1 MKIAIIGGGVSGL
14 VAGCL
19 LAEAGCAVT
28 IYERKNRVGKK
39 LLATGNGRANVSNA
53 DLSLGHW
60 HSESPL
66 PFDPGTYFSAEARRE
81 FFDALGIDLVEEDRG
96 KLYPSTLQARTVL
109 NALRRRF
116 FAAGGEELVETCIDR
131 IDQSKGG
138 FLLASGENSFF
149 ADKVIVATGGMA
161 MPQSGSDGK
170 GYGLLKAL
178 GHKKTRTFPG
188 ISALLCDS
196 PYLKHL
202 NGTKVQGSVALYRDG
217 EKIAEEE
224 GEILLAK
231 DGISGPPVLDLARTV
246 GEREGNYTVAFPMMN
261 HLNQMEGYREVLEG
275 RSYLPMKVEDFLD
288 GILSNKWP
296 HVVLKECGLK
306 GDEMMDGLSWHDR
319 DRLLNLLFHFS
330 MPVTGVRGFDFAQVT
345 CGGIALDGFSDD
357 LESIHVPGLYAAGEV
372 LDVDGDCGGYNI
384 HWALASA
391 HRIARSMIKKDG
403 F

>member
-39 LLATGNGRANVSNA
+39 LLATGNGRANVSNE
-53 DLSLGHW
+53 DLSSCHW

-66 PFDPGTYFSAEARRE
+66 PFDPGAYFSAEARRE

-116 FAAGGEELVETCIDR
+116 FSSGGEEVVETCIDT
-131 IDQSKGG
+131 IEKSKGG
-138 FLLASGENSFF
+138 FKLASGEKSFF

-170 GYGLLKAL
+170 GYGLMKAF

-188 ISALLCDS
+188 ISALLCES

-202 NGTKVQGSVALYRDG
+202 NGTKVQGRITLYRNG
-217 EKIAEEE
+217 KTIASKE

-231 DGISGPPVLDLARTV
+231 DGISGPPVLDLARAV
-246 GEREGNYTVAFPMMN
+246 GEGKGEYTVSFPMLN
-261 HLNQMEGYREVLEG
+261 HLEQLPDYRNILEG
-275 RSYLPMKVEDFLD
+275 RSYLPVAAKDILD
-288 GILSNKWP
+288 GILSNKWT

-306 GDEMMDGLSWHDR
+306 GEEPMDQLSWDER
-319 DRLLNLLFHFS
+319 NRLLNLLFSFTL
-330 MPVTGVRGFDFAQVT
+330 PVTGVRGFDYAQVT
-345 CGGIALDGFSDD
+345 CGGMALSGFSAD
-357 LESIHVPGLYAAGEV
+357 LESLHAPGLYAAGEV

-391 HRIARSMIKKDG
+391 HRIARAIVKNEK
-403 F
+403 

>member
-19 LAEAGCAVT
+19 LAEAGRAVT

-53 DLSLGHW
+53 DLSSDHW

-81 FFDALGIDLVEEDRG
+81 FFDALGIDLVQEDRG

-116 FAAGGEELVETCIDR
+116 FAAGGEELVETRIDR
-131 IDQSKGG
+131 IEQSKGG
-138 FLLASGENSFF
+138 FLLVSGENSFF

-170 GYGLLKAL
+170 GYGLMKAF

-188 ISALLCDS
+188 ISALLCES

-202 NGTKVQGSVALYRDG
+202 NGTKVQGRITLYRNG
-217 EKIAEEE
+217 ERIASEE

-231 DGISGPPVLDLARTV
+231 DGISGPPVLDLARAV
-246 GEREGNYTVAFPMMN
+246 GEGKGDYAVSFPMLN
-261 HLNQMEGYREVLEG
+261 HLEQLPDYRNILEG
-275 RSYLPMKVEDFLD
+275 RSYLPVAAKDFLD
-288 GILSNKWP
+288 GILSNKWV

-306 GDEMMDGLSWHDR
+306 GEEPMDQLSWDER
-319 DRLLNLLFHFS
+319 SRLLKLLFALPL
-330 MPVTGVRGFDFAQVT
+330 PVTGVRGFDYAQVT
-345 CGGIALDGFSDD
+345 CGGIALSGFSAD
-357 LESIHVPGLYAAGEV
+357 LESLYAPGLYAAGEV

-384 HWALASA
+384 HWAVASA
-391 HRIARSMIKKDG
+391 HRIARAIIKNDK
-403 F
+403 

>member
-14 VAGCL
+14 TAGCL

-39 LLATGNGRANVSNA
+39 LLATGNGRANVSNV
-53 DLSLGHW
+53 DLSSDHW

-81 FFDALGIDLVEEDRG
+81 FFDALGIDLVQEDRG

-109 NALRRRF
+109 NALRRRL
-116 FAAGGEELVETCIDR
+116 FAAGGEEVVETCIDR
-131 IDQSKGG
+131 IEQSKSG

-170 GYGLLKAL
+170 GYGLMKAF

-188 ISALLCDS
+188 ISALLCES

-202 NGTKVQGSVALYRDG
+202 NGTKVQGRITLYRNG
-217 EKIAEEE
+217 EGIASEE

-231 DGISGPPVLDLARTV
+231 DGISGPPVLDLARAV
-246 GEREGNYTVAFPMMN
+246 GEGKGGYAVSFPMLN
-261 HLNQMEGYREVLEG
+261 HLEQLPDYRNILEG
-275 RSYLPMKVEDFLD
+275 RSYLPVAAKDFLD
-288 GILSNKWP
+288 GILSNKWV

-306 GDEMMDGLSWHDR
+306 GEEPMDQLSWEER
-319 DRLLNLLFHFS
+319 SRLLKLLFAFPL
-330 MPVTGVRGFDFAQVT
+330 PVIGVRGFDYAQVT
-345 CGGIALDGFSDD
+345 CGGIALSGFSAD
-357 LESIHVPGLYAAGEV
+357 LESLHAPGLYAAGEV

-384 HWALASA
+384 HWAVASA
-391 HRIARSMIKKDG
+391 HRIARAIVKNEK
-403 F
+403 

>member
-19 LAEAGCAVT
+19 LAEAGCTVT

-53 DLSLGHW
+53 DLSSDHW

-131 IDQSKGG
+131 IEQSKSG
-138 FLLASGENSFF
+138 FLLASGEKSFF

-170 GYGLLKAL
+170 GYGLMKAF

-188 ISALLCDS
+188 ISALLCES

-202 NGTKVQGSVALYRDG
+202 NGTKVQGRITLYRNG
-217 EKIAEEE
+217 EGIASEE

-231 DGISGPPVLDLARTV
+231 DGISGPPVLDLARAV
-246 GEREGNYTVAFPMMN
+246 GEGKGGYAVSFPMLN
-261 HLNQMEGYREVLEG
+261 HLEQLPDYRNILEG
-275 RSYLPMKVEDFLD
+275 RSYLPVAAKDFLD
-288 GILSNKWP
+288 GILSNKWV

-306 GDEMMDGLSWHDR
+306 GGEPMDQLSWEER
-319 DRLLNLLFHFS
+319 SRFLKLLFAFPL
-330 MPVTGVRGFDFAQVT
+330 PVTGVRGFDYAQVT
-345 CGGIALDGFSDD
+345 CGGIALSGFSAD
-357 LESIHVPGLYAAGEV
+357 LESLHAPGLYAAGEV

-384 HWALASA
+384 HWAVASA
-391 HRIARSMIKKDG
+391 HRIARAIIKNDK
-403 F
+403 

>member
-1 MKIAIIGGGVSGL
+1 MEIAIVGGGVSGL
-14 VAGCL
+14 CAGCL
-19 LAEAGCAVT
+19 LAEAGMHVS

-53 DLSLGHW
+53 DLSARHW
-60 HSESPL
+60 HSEGKL
-66 PFDPGTYFSAEARRE
+66 PFDPGTYFSAADRRAFFEAM
-81 FFDALGIDLVEEDRG
+81 GIDLVEEDRG

-116 FAAGGEELVETCIDR
+116 LAAGGEEVVDTCIDAVTR
-131 IDQSKGG
+131 AKKG
-138 FLLASGENSFF
+138 FDLESGGRTFF
-149 ADKVIVATGGMA
+149 ADKVIVAAGGMA

-178 GHKKTRTFPG
+178 DHKKTRTFPG

-202 NGTKVQGSVALYRDG
+202 NGTKVQGSVGLYRDG

-246 GEREGNYTVAFPMMN
+246 GEREGNYAVAFPMLN
-261 HLNQMEGYREVLEG
+261 HLNQLEGYREVLEG

-306 GDEMMDGLSWHDR
+306 GDEITDGLPWHDR
-319 DRLLNLLFHFS
+319 NRLLDLLFHFS

-345 CGGIALDGFSDD
+345 CGGMALDGFSGD
-357 LESIHVPGLYAAGEV
+357 LESIHAPGLYAAGEV

-391 HRIARSMIKKDG
+391 HRIARAIIKKAD

>member
-1 MKIAIIGGGVSGL
+1 MEIAIVGGGVSGL
-14 VAGCL
+14 CAGCL
-19 LAEAGCAVT
+19 LAEAGMHVS

-53 DLSLGHW
+53 DLSKGHW
-60 HSESPL
+60 HSEGKL
-66 PFDPGTYFSAEARRE
+66 PFDPGTYFSAADRRAFFEAM
-81 FFDALGIDLVEEDRG
+81 GIDLVEEDRG

-116 FAAGGEELVETCIDR
+116 LEAGGEEVVDTCIDAVTR
-131 IDQSKGG
+131 TKKG
-138 FLLASGENSFF
+138 FVLESGGRTFV
-149 ADKVIVATGGMA
+149 ADKVIVAAGGMA

-246 GEREGNYTVAFPMMN
+246 GEREGNYTVAFPMLN
-261 HLNQMEGYREVLEG
+261 HLNQLEDYRGTLEG

-296 HVVLKECGLK
+296 HVILKECGLK
-306 GDEMMDGLSWHDR
+306 GDEMMDGLPWHDR

-345 CGGIALDGFSDD
+345 CGGMALDDFSDD
-357 LESIHVPGLYAAGEV
+357 LESIHAPGLYAAGEV

-391 HRIARSMIKKDG
+391 HRIARAIIKKDD

>member
-19 LAEAGCAVT
+19 LAEAGCTVT

-53 DLSLGHW
+53 DLSSDHW

-131 IDQSKGG
+131 IEQSKSG
-138 FLLASGENSFF
+138 FLLASGEKSFF

-170 GYGLLKAL
+170 GYGLMKAF

-188 ISALLCDS
+188 ISALLCES

-202 NGTKVQGSVALYRDG
+202 NGTKVQGRITLYRNG
-217 EKIAEEE
+217 EGIASEE

-231 DGISGPPVLDLARTV
+231 DGISGPPVLDLARAV
-246 GEREGNYTVAFPMMN
+246 GEGKGGYAVSFPMLN
-261 HLNQMEGYREVLEG
+261 HLEQLPDYRNILEG
-275 RSYLPMKVEDFLD
+275 RSYLPVAAKDFLD
-288 GILSNKWP
+288 GILSNKWV

-306 GDEMMDGLSWHDR
+306 GGEPMDQLSWEER
-319 DRLLNLLFHFS
+319 SRFLKLLFAFPL
-330 MPVTGVRGFDFAQVT
+330 PVTGVRGFDYAQVT
-345 CGGIALDGFSDD
+345 CGGMALSGFSAD
-357 LESIHVPGLYAAGEV
+357 LESLHAPGLYAAGEV

-384 HWALASA
+384 HWAVASA
-391 HRIARSMIKKDG
+391 HRIARAIIKNDK
-403 F
+403 

>member
-19 LAEAGCAVT
+19 LGEAGCTVT

-53 DLSLGHW
+53 DLSSGHW
-60 HSESPL
+60 HSASPL

-116 FAAGGEELVETCIDR
+116 FAAGGEEVVETCIDR
-131 IDQSKGG
+131 IEQSKGG

-170 GYGLLKAL
+170 GYGLLKAF

-188 ISALLCDS
+188 ISALLCES

-202 NGTKVQGSVALYRDG
+202 NGTKVQGRITLYRNG
-217 EKIAEEE
+217 ERIGSEE

-231 DGISGPPVLDLARTV
+231 DGISGPPVLDLARAV
-246 GEREGNYTVAFPMMN
+246 GEGKGEYAVSFPMIN
-261 HLNQMEGYREVLEG
+261 HLEQLTDYRSTLEG
-275 RSYLPMKVEDFLD
+275 RSYLPVAAKDFLD
-288 GILSNKWP
+288 GILSNKWT

-306 GDEMMDGLSWHDR
+306 GEEPMDQLSWEER
-319 DRLLNLLFHFS
+319 DRLLNLLFAFPL
-330 MPVTGVRGFDFAQVT
+330 PVTGVRDFDYAQVT
-345 CGGIALDGFSDD
+345 CGGMALEGFSSD
-357 LESIHVPGLYAAGEV
+357 LESKNAPGLYAAGEV

-391 HRIARSMIKKDG
+391 HRIARAIIKSAQS
-403 F
+403 

>member
-19 LAEAGCAVT
+19 LAEAGCTVT

-53 DLSLGHW
+53 DLFPGHW

-131 IDQSKGG
+131 IEQSKSG
-138 FLLASGENSFF
+138 FLLASGEKSFF

-170 GYGLLKAL
+170 GYGLMKAF

-188 ISALLCDS
+188 ISALLCES

-202 NGTKVQGSVALYRDG
+202 NGTKVQGRITLYRNG
-217 EKIAEEE
+217 ERIASEE

-231 DGISGPPVLDLARTV
+231 DGISGPPVLDLARAV
-246 GEREGNYTVAFPMMN
+246 GERKGDYAVSFPMIN
-261 HLNQMEGYREVLEG
+261 HLEQLTDYRSTLEG
-275 RSYLPMKVEDFLD
+275 RSYLPVAAKDFLD
-288 GILSNKWP
+288 GILSNKWT

-306 GDEMMDGLSWHDR
+306 GEEPMDQLAWEEKNH
-319 DRLLNLLFHFS
+319 LLNLLFSFPL
-330 MPVTGVRGFDFAQVT
+330 PVIGVRGFDYAQVT
-345 CGGIALDGFSDD
+345 CGGIALSGFSAD
-357 LESIHVPGLYAAGEV
+357 LESLHAPGLYAAGEV

-384 HWALASA
+384 HWAVASA
-391 HRIARSMIKKDG
+391 HRIARAIIKNDK
-403 F
+403 

>member
-1 MKIAIIGGGVSGL
+1 MEIAIVGGGVSGL
-14 VAGCL
+14 CAGCL
-19 LAEAGCAVT
+19 LAEAGMHVS

-39 LLATGNGRANVSNA
+39 LLATGNGRANVSNV
-53 DLSLGHW
+53 DLAACHW
-60 HSESPL
+60 HSEGEL
-66 PFDPGTYFSAEARRE
+66 PFDPGSYFSAADRRAFFEAM
-81 FFDALGIDLVEEDRG
+81 GIDLVEEDRG

-116 FAAGGEELVETCIDR
+116 FAAGGEEVVDTCIDALTR
-131 IDQSKGG
+131 TKKG
-138 FLLASGENSFF
+138 FVLESGGRTFF
-149 ADKVIVATGGMA
+149 ADKVIVAAGGMA

-246 GEREGNYTVAFPMMN
+246 GKREGNYTVAFPMLN

-306 GDEMMDGLSWHDR
+306 GDEMMDGLSWKDR

-330 MPVTGVRGFDFAQVT
+330 MPVTGVRGFDCAQVT
-345 CGGIALDGFSDD
+345 CGGMALDGFSDD

-391 HRIARSMIKKDG
+391 HRIARSMIKKD
-403 F
+403 

>member
-14 VAGCL
+14 AAGCL

-53 DLSLGHW
+53 DLSSGHW

-116 FAAGGEELVETCIDR
+116 FAAGGEELVETCIDK
-131 IDQSKGG
+131 IEQSKGG

-170 GYGLLKAL
+170 GYGLMKAF

-188 ISALLCDS
+188 ISALLCES

-202 NGTKVQGSVALYRDG
+202 NGTKVQGRITLYKNG
-217 EKIAEEE
+217 EGITSEE

-231 DGISGPPVLDLARTV
+231 DGISGPPVLDLARAV
-246 GEREGNYTVAFPMMN
+246 GEGKGDYAVSFPMLN
-261 HLNQMEGYREVLEG
+261 HLEQLPDYRNILEG
-275 RSYLPMKVEDFLD
+275 RSYLPVAAKDFLD
-288 GILSNKWP
+288 GILSNKWV

-306 GDEMMDGLSWHDR
+306 GEEPMDQLSWDER
-319 DRLLNLLFHFS
+319 NRLLNLLFSFTL
-330 MPVTGVRGFDFAQVT
+330 PVTGVRGFDYAQVT
-345 CGGIALDGFSDD
+345 CGGMALSGFSAD
-357 LESIHVPGLYAAGEV
+357 LESLHAPGLYAAGEV

-391 HRIARSMIKKDG
+391 HRIARAIIKNDK
-403 F
+403 

>member
-1 MKIAIIGGGVSGL
+1 MEIAIVGGGVSGL
-14 VAGCL
+14 CAGCL
-19 LAEAGCAVT
+19 LAEAGMHVS

-53 DLSLGHW
+53 DLSACHW
-60 HSESPL
+60 HSEGKL
-66 PFDPGTYFSAEARRE
+66 PFDPGAYFSAVDRRAFFEAM
-81 FFDALGIDLVEEDRG
+81 GIDLVEEDWG

-116 FAAGGEELVETCIDR
+116 LAAGGEEVVDTCIDAVTR
-131 IDQSKGG
+131 TKKG
-138 FLLASGENSFF
+138 FLLEGSGRTFS
-149 ADKVIVATGGMA
+149 ADKVIVAAGGMA

-246 GEREGNYTVAFPMMN
+246 GERKGDYTVAFPMLN
-261 HLNQMEGYREVLEG
+261 HLNQMKGYREVLEG

-330 MPVTGVRGFDFAQVT
+330 MPATGVRGFDFAQVT
-345 CGGIALDGFSDD
+345 CGGMALDGFSDD

>member
-116 FAAGGEELVETCIDR
+116 FASGGEEVVETCIDS
-131 IDQSKGG
+131 IEQSKGG

-170 GYGLLKAL
+170 GYGLMKAF
-178 GHKKTRTFPG
+178 GHKKTHTFPG
-188 ISALLCDS
+188 ISALLCES

-202 NGTKVQGSVALYRDG
+202 NGTKVQGRITLYRNG
-217 EKIAEEE
+217 ERIASEE

-231 DGISGPPVLDLARTV
+231 EGISGPPVLDLARAV
-246 GEREGNYTVAFPMMN
+246 GEGKGDYAVSFPMLN
-261 HLNQMEGYREVLEG
+261 HLEQLPDYRNILEG
-275 RSYLPMKVEDFLD
+275 RSYLPASAKDFLD
-288 GILSNKWP
+288 GILSNKWV

-306 GDEMMDGLSWHDR
+306 GEEPMDQLSWEER
-319 DRLLNLLFHFS
+319 NRLLNLLFAFPL
-330 MPVTGVRGFDFAQVT
+330 PVTGVRGFDYAQVT
-345 CGGIALDGFSDD
+345 CGGMALSGFSDD
-357 LESIHVPGLYAAGEV
+357 LESLHAPGLYAAGEV

-384 HWALASA
+384 HWAVASA
-391 HRIARSMIKKDG
+391 HRIARAIIKNDK
-403 F
+403 

>member
-1 MKIAIIGGGVSGL
+1 MEIAIVGGGVSGL
-14 VAGCL
+14 CAGCL
-19 LAEAGCAVT
+19 LAEAGMHVS

-53 DLSLGHW
+53 DLAACHW
-60 HSESPL
+60 HSEGEL
-66 PFDPGTYFSAEARRE
+66 PFDPGSYFSAADRRAFFEAM
-81 FFDALGIDLVEEDRG
+81 GIDLVEEDRG

-116 FAAGGEELVETCIDR
+116 LAAGGEEVVDTCIDAVTR
-131 IDQSKGG
+131 TKKG
-138 FLLASGENSFF
+138 FVLESGGRTFV
-149 ADKVIVATGGMA
+149 ADKVIVAAGGMA

-178 GHKKTRTFPG
+178 GHEKTRTFPG

-217 EKIAEEE
+217 EKITEEE

-246 GEREGNYTVAFPMMN
+246 GEREGNYTVAFPMLN
-261 HLNQMEGYREVLEG
+261 HLNQLAGYREVLEG

-306 GDEMMDGLSWHDR
+306 GDEMTDGLSWHDR
-319 DRLLNLLFHFS
+319 DRLLNMLFHFS

-345 CGGIALDGFSDD
+345 CGGMALDGFSDD
-357 LESIHVPGLYAAGEV
+357 LESIHAPGLYAAGEV

>member
-116 FAAGGEELVETCIDR
+116 FASGGEEVVETCIDS
-131 IDQSKGG
+131 IEQSKGG

-170 GYGLLKAL
+170 GYGLMKAF

-188 ISALLCDS
+188 ISALLCES

-202 NGTKVQGSVALYRDG
+202 NGTKVQGRITLYRNG
-217 EKIAEEE
+217 ERIASEE

-231 DGISGPPVLDLARTV
+231 EGISGPPVLDLARAV
-246 GEREGNYTVAFPMMN
+246 GEGKGDYAVSFPMLN
-261 HLNQMEGYREVLEG
+261 HLEQLPDYRNILEG
-275 RSYLPMKVEDFLD
+275 RSYLPASAKDFLD
-288 GILSNKWP
+288 GILSNKWV

-306 GDEMMDGLSWHDR
+306 GEEPMDQLSWEER
-319 DRLLNLLFHFS
+319 NRLLNLLFAFPL
-330 MPVTGVRGFDFAQVT
+330 PVTGVRGFDYAQVT
-345 CGGIALDGFSDD
+345 CGGMALSGFSDD
-357 LESIHVPGLYAAGEV
+357 LESLHAPGLYAAGEV

-384 HWALASA
+384 HWAVASA
-391 HRIARSMIKKDG
+391 HRIARAIIKNDK
-403 F
+403 

>member
-19 LAEAGCAVT
+19 LAEAGCTVT

-53 DLSLGHW
+53 DLSSDHW

-81 FFDALGIDLVEEDRG
+81 FFDVLGIDLVEEDRG
-96 KLYPSTLQARTVL
+96 KLYPSALQARTVL

-116 FAAGGEELVETCIDR
+116 FAAGGEEVVETCIVR
-131 IDQSKGG
+131 IEQSKGG

-170 GYGLLKAL
+170 GYGLMKAF

-188 ISALLCDS
+188 ISALLCES

-202 NGTKVQGSVALYRDG
+202 NGTKVQGRITLYRNG
-217 EKIAEEE
+217 ERIASEE

-231 DGISGPPVLDLARTV
+231 DGISGPPVLDLARAV
-246 GEREGNYTVAFPMMN
+246 GEGKGDYAVSFPMLN
-261 HLNQMEGYREVLEG
+261 HLEQLPDYRNILEG
-275 RSYLPMKVEDFLD
+275 RSYLPVAAKDFLD
-288 GILSNKWP
+288 GILSNKWV

-306 GDEMMDGLSWHDR
+306 GEEPMDQLSWEER
-319 DRLLNLLFHFS
+319 DRLLNLLFAFPL
-330 MPVTGVRGFDFAQVT
+330 PVTGVRGFDYAQVT
-345 CGGIALDGFSDD
+345 CGGIALSGFSAD
-357 LESIHVPGLYAAGEV
+357 LESLHAPGLYAAGEV

-384 HWALASA
+384 HWAVASA
-391 HRIARSMIKKDG
+391 HRIARAIIKNDK
-403 F
+403 

>member
-19 LAEAGCAVT
+19 LAEAGCTVT

-53 DLSLGHW
+53 DLSSDHW

-116 FAAGGEELVETCIDR
+116 FAARGEELVETCIDR
-131 IDQSKGG
+131 IEQSKSG

-170 GYGLLKAL
+170 GYGLMKAF

-188 ISALLCDS
+188 ISALLCES
-196 PYLKHL
+196 PYFKHL
-202 NGTKVQGSVALYRDG
+202 NGTKVQGRITLYRNG
-217 EKIAEEE
+217 ERIASEE

-231 DGISGPPVLDLARTV
+231 DGISGPPVLDLARAV
-246 GEREGNYTVAFPMMN
+246 GEGKGDYAVSFPMLN
-261 HLNQMEGYREVLEG
+261 HLDQLPDYRNILEG
-275 RSYLPMKVEDFLD
+275 RSYLPVAAKDFLD
-288 GILSNKWP
+288 GILSNKWV
-296 HVVLKECGLK
+296 HVVLKDCGLK
-306 GDEMMDGLSWHDR
+306 GEEPMDQLSWEER
-319 DRLLNLLFHFS
+319 DRLLNLLFSFTL
-330 MPVTGVRGFDFAQVT
+330 PVTGVRGFDYAQVT
-345 CGGIALDGFSDD
+345 CGGIALSGFSAD
-357 LESIHVPGLYAAGEV
+357 LESLYAPGLYAAGEV

-384 HWALASA
+384 HWAVASA
-391 HRIARSMIKKDG
+391 HRIARAIIKNDK
-403 F
+403 